1 MPISWSDLA
10 ELNEASPMPIC
21 PLGTGE
27 PARGRMFVT
36 NVTPFLG
43 YIGV

>member
-10 ELNEASPMPIC
+10 ELNETSTMPVC

-27 PARGRMFVT
+27 LATGRMFVT
-36 NVTPFLG
+36 NATPLLG